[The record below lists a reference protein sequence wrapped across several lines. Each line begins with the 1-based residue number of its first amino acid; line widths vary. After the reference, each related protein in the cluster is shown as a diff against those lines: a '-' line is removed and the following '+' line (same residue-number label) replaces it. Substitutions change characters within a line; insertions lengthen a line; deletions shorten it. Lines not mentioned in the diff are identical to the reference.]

1 MAQRVRFI
9 DRLSSIPDHRIFAV
23 AVTIGISS
31 IVVCRL
37 IIEVSALITL
47 IPPLSVMS
55 LYALL
60 VKLTKRWK
68 IREDRAAD
76 NLYFL
81 GFIFTVTSLAVSLV
95 RFERVNADASTD
107 VLNPTE
113 IIGDLGIGLAT
124 TVVGLIFRIYFGSLR
139 IDPEET
145 EEQTRLELAAVA
157 ENTKRQIFETGEAM
171 SYIQAQ
177 NIQIAE
183 MGKKSIDTAN
193 KKILSSLERLD
204 TKINA
209 IDMPQDAITSKIE
222 PMLSALESSV
232 LNLTSKIDS
241 IEIDPHV
248 ISEKAENIF
257 MPLDSSISEL
267 QYKLNAVNPEIIND
281 KARNLLRNL
290 DDSIDDLRNKISSVD
305 PNLLISSLDQAIES
319 LVTKIDGI
327 EIPSDIISENA
338 AEVFTPLNETIS
350 GLSGSVNNLVRKI
363 DGIEIPSD
371 ILSENA
377 AEVFTPLNETISGLS
392 GSVNNLVRKIDG
404 IEIPSDILSE
414 NAAEVFT
421 PLNETISTLRDKL
434 EKLEVEPNFL
444 KNQISPILNEVNS
457 LQISLRKEQERFSET
472 LMKTFDSLAQNE
484 DVITKFASNSKLVM
498 ENHDVLTAWANRI
511 VENERQLNEMNQIL
525 ASAKENLND
534 TLEKIISIGD
544 STIDQET
551 AYQAMLSDITEE
563 VSRTKTGIKDLADT
577 TSELGQN
584 FAKVMRELAELAER
598 ETRQDNNAKNID

>member
-1 MAQRVRFI
+1 M
-9 DRLSSIPDHRIFAV
+9 
-23 AVTIGISS
+23 
-31 IVVCRL
+31 
-37 IIEVSALITL
+37 
-47 IPPLSVMS
+47 
-55 LYALL
+55 
-60 VKLTKRWK
+60 
-68 IREDRAAD
+68 
-76 NLYFL
+76 
-81 GFIFTVTSLAVSLV
+81 
-95 RFERVNADASTD
+95 
-107 VLNPTE
+107 
-113 IIGDLGIGLAT
+113 
-124 TVVGLIFRIYFGSLR
+124 
-139 IDPEET
+139 
-145 EEQTRLELAAVA
+145 
-157 ENTKRQIFETGEAM
+157 
-171 SYIQAQ
+171 
-177 NIQIAE
+177 
-183 MGKKSIDTAN
+183 
-193 KKILSSLERLD
+193 
-204 TKINA
+204 
-209 IDMPQDAITSKIE
+209 
-222 PMLSALESSV
+222 
-232 LNLTSKIDS
+232 
-241 IEIDPHV
+241 
-248 ISEKAENIF
+248 
-257 MPLDSSISEL
+257 
-267 QYKLNAVNPEIIND
+267 
-281 KARNLLRNL
+281 
-290 DDSIDDLRNKISSVD
+290 
-305 PNLLISSLDQAIES
+305 
-319 LVTKIDGI
+319 
-327 EIPSDIISENA
+327 
-338 AEVFTPLNETIS
+338 
-350 GLSGSVNNLVRKI
+350 
-363 DGIEIPSD
+363 
-371 ILSENA
+371 
-377 AEVFTPLNETISGLS
+377 
-392 GSVNNLVRKIDG
+392 NNLVRKIDG

>member
-23 AVTIGISS
+23 AVIIGISS

-37 IIEVSALITL
+37 FLEVSALITL

-60 VKLTKRWK
+60 VQLTKRWK

-95 RFERVNADASTD
+95 RFELVNADASTD

-204 TKINA
+204 TKR
-209 IDMPQDAITSKIE
+209 QKI
-222 PMLSALESSV
+222 
-232 LNLTSKIDS
+232 K
-241 IEIDPHV
+241 
-248 ISEKAENIF
+248 
-257 MPLDSSISEL
+257 
-267 QYKLNAVNPEIIND
+267 
-281 KARNLLRNL
+281 
-290 DDSIDDLRNKISSVD
+290 
-305 PNLLISSLDQAIES
+305 
-319 LVTKIDGI
+319 
-327 EIPSDIISENA
+327 
-338 AEVFTPLNETIS
+338 
-350 GLSGSVNNLVRKI
+350 NN
-363 DGIEIPSD
+363 
-371 ILSENA
+371 
-377 AEVFTPLNETISGLS
+377 
-392 GSVNNLVRKIDG
+392 
-404 IEIPSDILSE
+404 
-414 NAAEVFT
+414 
-421 PLNETISTLRDKL
+421 
-434 EKLEVEPNFL
+434 NFL
-444 KNQISPILNEVNS
+444 FIYS
-457 LQISLRKEQERFSET
+457 L
-472 LMKTFDSLAQNE
+472 
-484 DVITKFASNSKLVM
+484 
-498 ENHDVLTAWANRI
+498 
-511 VENERQLNEMNQIL
+511 
-525 ASAKENLND
+525 
-534 TLEKIISIGD
+534 
-544 STIDQET
+544 
-551 AYQAMLSDITEE
+551 
-563 VSRTKTGIKDLADT
+563 
-577 TSELGQN
+577 
-584 FAKVMRELAELAER
+584 
-598 ETRQDNNAKNID
+598 

>member
-23 AVTIGISS
+23 AVIIGISS

-37 IIEVSALITL
+37 FLEVSALITL

-60 VKLTKRWK
+60 VQLTKRWK

-95 RFERVNADASTD
+95 RFELVNADASTD

-327 EIPSDIISENA
+327 EIPSDI
-338 AEVFTPLNETIS
+338 
-350 GLSGSVNNLVRKI
+350 
-363 DGIEIPSD
+363 
-371 ILSENA
+371 
-377 AEVFTPLNETISGLS
+377 
-392 GSVNNLVRKIDG
+392 
-404 IEIPSDILSE
+404 LSE

>member
-377 AEVFTPLNETISGLS
+377 AEVFTPLNETIS
-392 GSVNNLVRKIDG
+392 
-404 IEIPSDILSE
+404 
-414 NAAEVFT
+414 
-421 PLNETISTLRDKL
+421 TLRDKL